1 MKQAKELIKKLKEQI
16 EQNELLFDYQI
27 IVQLDSTLEI
37 NLLVKQEVNEKEL
50 FEKEFYEKYK
60 NVLMIRQDIAENET
74 QYDDNNEKI
83 YFTHR
88 RRLNDLLEQQNKS
101 VEIPVVTFYSYKG
114 GMGRTT
120 ALASYASYLSMFH
133 NKKVIIVDCDFEAPG
148 LSNGNYFF
156 LDLGLDNENS
166 KPGIAEYLMDKE
178 FQMHLDGS
186 RPNLKDYCY
195 DEINIAGSANE
206 SFTKKDE
213 TGKGEIYIIPSGN
226 ISDHNQKYYLESLA
240 RLDLANELPD
250 FINDVITDFELTLEN
265 GVILFDS
272 RTGFN
277 DTFGALAQVSPI
289 IVGLF
294 GINEQNKPGIEFFI
308 NNLII
313 DKKDFIK
320 DKYILFV
327 KGLAENR
334 SEEKKLKKIIQDIS
348 DKLELNYSF
357 ETSYI
362 KIYDDLKLLG
372 IDLGES
378 EYNEYKQ
385 NFREFLIETEI
396 KDNANFSEVF
406 SKITIFVE
414 KFIEGKKPEK
424 KEIIEEKKTIVEKKL
439 PINTKLPI
447 SKKIDTWSQNISP
460 QVMIGL
466 KSEILNNFKVP
477 TLSGKDY
484 DDKELANDFYF
495 RVPMH
500 DIFHKNKFLILGSK
514 GSGKTFWYRTL
525 DEKYDYN
532 AATLE
537 KLCKLANKKRSNYI
551 FLNVIDAKNPE
562 EYYKNKGFEKF
573 DEVNQRY
580 FWLLQT
586 YYSIFTH
593 SSIKNIIKFT
603 NTFKDISNQF
613 VVFNQWI
620 LDYFDKSMNI
630 IDEKYNEIELN
641 LRQLDNELEK
651 NHKFL
656 ILTYDQLDFVVPVQF
671 WKKGISP
678 LIDYWRFHTFK
689 RFLPKIFVRTDL
701 YNKITATNKLEL
713 NQNKIDIEWNRD
725 ELFAYFY
732 KILLNKSEQRDVYY
746 NYILCYYKASEE
758 TVKLINEIEKEFT
771 EFQQII
777 TDENTLRKLV
787 EPCFSKTADTY
798 ENDDIRWGNS
808 YDWFFDN
815 LRDALG
821 QTNLRSFWTLLDEA
835 VKEQKVENI
844 RMNKNYPLISPRY
857 YTKYPVREAAGKAY
871 YNELAEEKG
880 NKGLENFLDFYHNSK
895 FQFKRIYQY
904 NSKEFEG
911 IIESFIKVYPT
922 NLESIFENEA
932 ELSEKIELTIKWLI
946 NNGIVKRDDI
956 KGGKIVKYTFPY
968 FYRGLFRLNRE

>member
-1 MKQAKELIKKLKEQI
+1 MKQAKELITKLKELIQ
-16 EQNELLFDYQI
+16 QNKLFLDYQI
-27 IVQLDSTLEI
+27 IVQLDSTLEL
-37 NLLVKQEVNEKEL
+37 NLLVKQEVNENAI

-74 QYDDNNEKI
+74 QYYDNEEKI

-88 RRLNDLLEQQNKS
+88 RRLTDLLEQQNKT
-101 VEIPVVTFYSYKG
+101 VEVPVVTFYSYKG

-120 ALASYASYLSMFH
+120 ALACYASYLSMFH

-178 FQMHLDGS
+178 FKMHLDGS

-195 DEINIAGSANE
+195 DEVNIAGSANE

-213 TGKGEIYIIPSGN
+213 TGRGEIYIIPSGN
-226 ISDHNQKYYLESLA
+226 LSENNQKYYLESLA
-240 RLDLANELPD
+240 RLDLANELQD
-250 FINDVITDFELTLEN
+250 FIKDIVADFELTLEN

-277 DTFGALAQVSPI
+277 DTFGALAQFSPI
-289 IVGLF
+289 IIGLF

-308 NNLII
+308 NNLLT
-313 DKKDFIK
+313 DKREISR

-327 KGLAENR
+327 KGL
-334 SEEKKLKKIIQDIS
+334 SESSNEIAKLKKIIEEIS
-348 DKLELNYSF
+348 DKLDFYHSF

-362 KIYDDLKLLG
+362 EIFNDLKLLG
-372 IDLGES
+372 IDLGE
-378 EYNEYKQ
+378 NEYDNSKRR
-385 NFREFLIETEI
+385 FREFLIKTE
-396 KDNANFSEVF
+396 KNDRANFFEVF
-406 SKITIFVE
+406 AKITIFVE
-414 KFIEGKKPEK
+414 KFIESKKPK
-424 KEIIEEKKTIVEKKL
+424 KEEIIEENKIIVEKKIQIDSKSPL
-439 PINTKLPI
+439 
-447 SKKIDTWSQNISP
+447 SKKINAWAQNISH
-460 QVMIGL
+460 QTMIGL
-466 KSEILNNFKVP
+466 KFKILDIFKVP

-484 DDKELANDFYF
+484 DDKDLANDFYF

-514 GSGKTFWYRTL
+514 GSGKTFWYRIL

-586 YYSIFTH
+586 YYSVFNH
-593 SSIKNIIKFT
+593 VSIKNITKLT
-603 NTFKDISNQF
+603 NTFKNLSNEF

-620 LDYFDKSMNI
+620 LDYFDNSMNI
-630 IDEKYNEIELN
+630 IAEKYNEIELN
-641 LRQLDNELEK
+641 LRELDKELEK

-656 ILTYDQLDFVVPVQF
+656 ILTFDQLDFVVPVQF

-689 RFLPKIFVRTDL
+689 RFIPKIFVRTDL
-701 YNKITATNKLEL
+701 FNKITATNKLEL

-732 KILLNKSEQRDVYY
+732 KMLLNKPEQRDIFY

-758 TVKLINEIEKEFT
+758 IIKLIEGIEKEFID
-771 EFQQII
+771 FQQII

-798 ENDDIRWGNS
+798 EKDDIRWGDS

-821 QTNLRSFWTLLDEA
+821 QTNLRSFWTLLAEA
-835 VKEQKVENI
+835 VKEQKVENT
-844 RMNKNYPLISPRY
+844 RNNKYYPLISPRY

-871 YNELAEEKG
+871 YYELAEEKG
-880 NKGLENFLDFYHNSK
+880 NKGLEDFLNFYYNLK

-911 IIESFIKVYPT
+911 IIERFIKEYPK
-922 NLESIFENEA
+922 NMESIFETES

-946 NNGIVKRDDI
+946 NNGIIKKDDLR
-956 KGGKIVKYTFPY
+956 GGKVVKYTFPY
-968 FYRGLFRLNRE
+968 FYRGLFRLNRG

>member
-514 GSGKTFWYRTL
+514 GSGKTFWYRIL